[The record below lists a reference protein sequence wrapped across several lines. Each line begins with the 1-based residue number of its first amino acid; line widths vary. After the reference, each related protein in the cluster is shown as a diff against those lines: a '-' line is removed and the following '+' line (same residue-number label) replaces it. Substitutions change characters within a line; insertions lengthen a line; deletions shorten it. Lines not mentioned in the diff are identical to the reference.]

1 MISFSCNSRHF
12 GIRCVTLDN
21 CIEERRL
28 SKVFCKSSPIST
40 RLALPQSQL
49 SVQNAFVSQLKS
61 LSFRLAC
68 NLQACYL
75 TEQVYLLVPP
85 LISKSSAGGLW
96 CQLGLF
102 HGYESSYKSWTNTI
116 GKSKPK
122 LSECT
127 NSQSQRLRY
136 PRSATILN
144 ILALIR
150 FCVVDGQTLSLPWFD
165 FCSGVFYFY
174 V

>member
-40 RLALPQSQL
+40 RLALPQPQL

-68 NLQACYL
+68 NLQACFL
-75 TEQVYLLVPP
+75 TEQIYLLVPP
-85 LISKSSAGGLW
+85 LISNPQQVVSGVNQASFIDMKAPIK
-96 CQLGLF
+96 LGQTPS
-102 HGYESSYKSWTNTI
+102 ERTNQTQ
-116 GKSKPK
+116 SVHQY
-122 LSECT
+122 
-127 NSQSQRLRY
+127 SQSETPRY

-144 ILALIR
+144 ILAFIR
-150 FCVVDGQTLSLPWFD
+150 FCVVDGQTYLGLIFA
-165 FCSGVFYFY
+165 
-174 V
+174 